1 MKKIITQPLAFCL
14 VLLAIAAFQTE
25 FAMAQNA
32 VRAIRGKVIDK
43 KDKLPVIGATVTEID
58 KEKRTLNGVTT
69 DIDGN
74 FVLRVSNPQNKI
86 SVSFLGYKTST
97 YDVGNR

>member
-14 VLLAIAAFQTE
+14 VLLAFSAFHPR
-25 FAMAQNA
+25 FAMAQNTA
-32 VRAIRGKVIDK
+32 HVVRGKIIDR

-58 KEKRTLNGVTT
+58 KDKRTLNGVTT

-74 FVLRVSNPQNKI
+74 FVIRISNPLNKI
-86 SVSFLGYKTST
+86 SI
-97 YDVGNR
+97 